1 MTIATLEKI
10 HELLKGDVKAAQ
22 NARDILQK
30 AYDDRKRA
38 VERMIYVEKNENKQE
53 LAAAVQAREDAQKVY
68 DDALQAFFAAE
79 TALHDFEA
87 QEF

>member
-53 LAAAVQAREDAQKVY
+53 LAAAVQARENAQKVY

-79 TALHDFEA
+79 AALRDFEA